1 MIESLIGAGRTPA
14 FYLLRRVIVKYL
26 PKLFLYALVSILPLL
41 PAAAG
46 AGDTDS
52 PGGGTVEVSI
62 KLFSFNPKVLEV
74 PAGTT
79 VVWTNG
85 DAIEHSVTSGVP
97 GNPSGAFDSGFFTEG
112 QTWSHT
118 FTEPGEYPYFCR
130 RHESMTGMVKVTPN

>member
-1 MIESLIGAGRTPA
+1 M
-14 FYLLRRVIVKYL
+14 KYFSRA
-26 PKLFLYALVSILPLL
+26 FLYAFLAILPLI
-41 PAAAG
+41 PAAAR
-46 AGDTDS
+46 ASDS
-52 PGGGTVEVSI
+52 NTPGGGTAGDTVGVSI

-85 DAIEHSVTSGVP
+85 DAIEHSVTNGVP
-97 GNPSGAFDSGFFTEG
+97 GKPGGAFDSGFFTEG

-130 RHESMTGMVKVTPN
+130 RHESMTGMVKVTSGE